1 MQMATPEMA
10 MALLEELR
18 NASYAT
24 AWKELD
30 DLRKFAAKQVSPV
43 ALSCTLHFQAYKAI
57 FCQQPHYA

>member
-1 MQMATPEMA
+1 MQMATPVTA

-18 NASYAT
+18 NSSYAT

-43 ALSCTLHFQAYKAI
+43 ALSRALKAQACKA
-57 FCQQPHYA
+57 FVCQRAPA

>member
-1 MQMATPEMA
+1 

-18 NASYAT
+18 NSSYAT

-43 ALSCTLHFQAYKAI
+43 ALSCALQTPGL
-57 FCQQPHYA
+57 